1 MPTLG
6 IYIQFPFCAS
16 KCSFCNFS
24 SQVAPA
30 RVWDAYCPAL
40 EREIECLPQIYEAAD
55 SELSGGAAAGLTA
68 LLALPVDTVYLG
80 GGTPSLG
87 GAARLK
93 QIWAALNRRFRLLDS
108 HEFTVELT
116 PGSADV
122 EYLARARSLG
132 VNRLS
137 LGAQSF
143 DDRELRSV
151 GRLHSSAETE
161 ETFRRA
167 RQAGFS
173 NLSLDLIAGL
183 PYQTQASWLRTLRA
197 AAALEPEHVS
207 VYLFEVDENSRLGRE
222 VVRHG
227 SRYHA
232 DAVPQEEFM
241 AEAYETAREFLAR
254 QGYRQYE
261 LSNFAIP
268 GHESRHNQKYW
279 QLQPYV
285 GLGAGAHSFDGLHR
299 WANESHSEAYQ
310 TRLAEGRSPVS
321 EILSLS
327 PEQQLEEFF
336 FLGLRQ
342 RAGVDLALAGTR
354 WGRARIDQWEETIS
368 RLAQEGWIE
377 RRADRIRVPERA
389 YLVSNEIFEQFL
401 Q

>member
-1 MPTLG
+1 
-6 IYIQFPFCAS
+6 
-16 KCSFCNFS
+16 
-24 SQVAPA
+24 
-30 RVWDAYCPAL
+30 
-40 EREIECLPQIYEAAD
+40 
-55 SELSGGAAAGLTA
+55 
-68 LLALPVDTVYLG
+68 
-80 GGTPSLG
+80 
-87 GAARLK
+87 
-93 QIWAALNRRFRLLDS
+93 
-108 HEFTVELT
+108 
-116 PGSADV
+116 
-122 EYLARARSLG
+122 
-132 VNRLS
+132 
-137 LGAQSF
+137 
-143 DDRELRSV
+143 
-151 GRLHSSAETE
+151 
-161 ETFRRA
+161 
-167 RQAGFS
+167 
-173 NLSLDLIAGL
+173 
-183 PYQTQASWLRTLRA
+183 
-197 AAALEPEHVS
+197 
-207 VYLFEVDENSRLGRE
+207 
-222 VVRHG
+222 
-227 SRYHA
+227 
-232 DAVPQEEFM
+232 M

-299 WANESHSEAYQ
+299 WANETHPEAYQ

-342 RAGVDLALAGTR
+342 RAGVDLSLAGTR